1 MSASS
6 IDRGCVVAVTGL
18 AVEARIAAGPG
29 VRSLA
34 AGGDRKRLT
43 AALEHE
49 VARGAIAIISFGI
62 AGGLAPAAVPGTFVV
77 ADSVVTPEARW
88 PVDAAWATA
97 LVKRLP
103 GAVRDDVAGAD
114 EIVTAPAEKLALGQA
129 LGAIAV
135 DTESHFAASFASSHH
150 LPFAVVRVIADPVAR
165 RLAAATLVGMRAD
178 GKVDYAAVLGSV
190 WRQPGQLPSLTRN
203 AIDARTALRA
213 LSGGRRRLG
222 PGLGYPDLG
231 QLLLDVS

>member
-1 MSASS
+1 MSSAS

-29 VRSLA
+29 VRPLA
-34 AGGDRKRLT
+34 AGGDANRLV

-49 VARGAIAIISFGI
+49 TSRGAIAIISFGI
-62 AGGLAPAAVPGTFVV
+62 AGGLTPPAVPGTYVV
-77 ADSVVTPEARW
+77 ADCVVTPAARW
-88 PVDAAWATA
+88 PVDASWAA
-97 LVKRLP
+97 VLARHLP
-103 GAVRDDVAGAD
+103 GAVRGHVAGAD
-114 EIVTAPAEKLALGQA
+114 AIVPAPSEKLALGRA

-135 DTESHFAASFASSHH
+135 DTESHVAASFASARG
-150 LPFAVVRVIADPVAR
+150 LPFAAVRVIADPMAR
-165 RLAAATLVGMRAD
+165 RLAGAALVGMRAD
-178 GKVDYAAVLGSV
+178 GTVNYTAVLGSV
-190 WRQPGQLPSLTRN
+190 LREPGQLPSLIRN

-213 LSGGRRRLG
+213 LSRGRRRLG